1 MAGKDE
7 LADAVLGG
15 ASDYMSDIFAKII
28 QWYEAKDDQKVGT
41 LFLEMCLLNF
51 CSYLLLIQINIMY
64 LYQVYYKK

>member
-51 CSYLLLIQINIMY
+51 CSYLLLIQINIMN
-64 LYQVYYKK
+64 